1 MKGPRMDRRQFHRWA
16 QAVSLGMAWAP
27 FMNAVA
33 QNATERHW
41 KTAPFQL
48 GVASGSPQHDSVVIW
63 TRLLVSDEDRQG
75 GDLDP
80 LAGRYEVYADE
91 AMRRLVQRGEWRT
104 DAARGH
110 SVHITLQGLAPARSY
125 WYRFVCGDAT
135 SPLGRTQ
142 TAPAPDADVARL
154 RLALASCQ
162 NYEHGHYVAHRDIAR
177 QDLDL
182 VVFVGDYIYEN
193 SNPRNRV
200 RAHRVNDPK
209 TLAEYRDHYALYKS
223 DPDLQASHAAHPW
236 LLMWDDH
243 EVVNDYANQ
252 TDPARTDPA
261 VFLARRAAAY
271 RAYFEHQ
278 PLRLG
283 PDPASPHG
291 ASMRLHD
298 RLAWGRLADLYTL
311 DCRQYRDP
319 QACPDPVRGGGRVV
333 LQCAELAQPQ
343 RSMLGA
349 AQEQWLYEGL
359 RQSQRQWKVLAQS
372 TVIASTR
379 INSPL
384 GKTTYTDGWDGYPL
398 ARRRLLDA
406 IAEAK
411 LSDVVTLGGDVHM
424 NVASTLRPEPNDPA
438 VAPVASEF
446 VTTSIS
452 SRGMSDTLLSAIKTS
467 NPDLLYARA
476 DERGYTLLEFNTKHT
491 LAEFRTTP
499 HPAGTLDSL
508 KVQARFA
515 VEAGRIGPQTA

>member
-1 MKGPRMDRRQFHRWA
+1 
-16 QAVSLGMAWAP
+16 
-27 FMNAVA
+27 
-33 QNATERHW
+33 
-41 KTAPFQL
+41 
-48 GVASGSPQHDSVVIW
+48 
-63 TRLLVSDEDRQG
+63 
-75 GDLDP
+75 
-80 LAGRYEVYADE
+80 
-91 AMRRLVQRGEWRT
+91 
-104 DAARGH
+104 
-110 SVHITLQGLAPARSY
+110 
-125 WYRFVCGDAT
+125 
-135 SPLGRTQ
+135 
-142 TAPAPDADVARL
+142 
-154 RLALASCQ
+154 
-162 NYEHGHYVAHRDIAR
+162 
-177 QDLDL
+177 
-182 VVFVGDYIYEN
+182 
-193 SNPRNRV
+193 
-200 RAHRVNDPK
+200 
-209 TLAEYRDHYALYKS
+209 
-223 DPDLQASHAAHPW
+223 
-236 LLMWDDH
+236 
-243 EVVNDYANQ
+243 
-252 TDPARTDPA
+252 
-261 VFLARRAAAY
+261 
-271 RAYFEHQ
+271 
-278 PLRLG
+278 
-283 PDPASPHG
+283 
-291 ASMRLHD
+291 
-298 RLAWGRLADLYTL
+298 
-311 DCRQYRDP
+311 
-319 QACPDPVRGGGRVV
+319 VRGGGRVV